1 MLELKARFDE
11 EANLEWKSILEEEGV
26 RVLLG
31 IRNFKVHAKIC
42 VIKKRTGNKT
52 IQYGFVSTGNL
63 NEKTANFYGDHCLLT
78 SNRNIMADI
87 NKIFF
92 YLENP
97 VLHSNTLQD
106 CKTLLVSPISMRKKI
121 NEFIDKEIKEAKKG
135 NKASITLKLNSLSDI
150 SLIDKISSA
159 SAQGVEVNLIIRGI
173 YSTKTH
179 LKKNEKKMIAISIVD
194 EFLEH
199 ARVLSFHNKGE
210 ALVYISSADFMVR
223 NLDHRIEVACPIFD
237 LGLKKELLDILNIQL
252 QDNVK
257 ARILDTELNNRYV
270 PSLGKRKSRSQIETY
285 NYLIKKQSI
294 PIREISSH

>member
-1 MLELKARFDE
+1 L
-11 EANLEWKSILEEEGV
+11 
-26 RVLLG
+26 
-31 IRNFKVHAKIC
+31 
-42 VIKKRTGNKT
+42 
-52 IQYGFVSTGNL
+52 
-63 NEKTANFYGDHCLLT
+63 
-78 SNRNIMADI
+78 
-87 NKIFF
+87 
-92 YLENP
+92 
-97 VLHSNTLQD
+97 
-106 CKTLLVSPISMRKKI
+106 
-121 NEFIDKEIKEAKKG
+121 IDKEIKEAKKG

-173 YSTKTH
+173 YSTKKQ

-285 NYLIKKQSI
+285 NYLIKKQAI
-294 PIREISSH
+294 PIREISRH